1 MTRCSAANSSMRA
14 VTSIDA
20 AVFPAWGVSHRPTAD
35 PVQHADLRD
44 YGRTR
49 IGQSQ
54 AAVPART
61 RNGLDRTSPPGLHG
75 LRLPA
80 SAISGRRVRGVSI
93 LERLAGLC
101 DGVLQSL
108 QKPVAPLREMT
119 VAGGTASAHDSPISA
134 PAWTDE
140 WPLHA
145 AAGHPHRPRTCVRA
159 HAPPARVRAAC
170 GRSISVGCHRPASTP
185 HDPPRVPSCLPLRT
199 HRPASFAH
207 PAPFQPFLPAR
218 SARTGKMRAFVARP
232 GCQTVRAQA
241 ADRSFDRALQLYRP
255 SYPRY
260 YNPPIAGQ

>member
-80 SAISGRRVRGVSI
+80 SAISGRRVHARCIYPRKTCRFMRWG
-93 LERLAGLC
+93 LAIFYTETT
-101 DGVLQSL
+101 
-108 QKPVAPLREMT
+108 VAPLREMT

-207 PAPFQPFLPAR
+207 PAPVSAISAGPF
-218 SARTGKMRAFVARP
+218 RP
-232 GCQTVRAQA
+232 NR
-241 ADRSFDRALQLYRP
+241 
-255 SYPRY
+255 
-260 YNPPIAGQ
+260 